1 MAGIILSFAFILGLI
16 IICLSLIYFEK
27 FIVATNINNLVV
39 KMSNR
44 LKREAVE
51 SFKDLLRTG
60 DGLLSLGLKFAPDN
74 LPCIRSPT
82 QDYFWK

>member
-27 FIVATNINNLVV
+27 FIVATNINNRVL

-51 SFKDLLRTG
+51 IFMDLLRAG
-60 DGLLSLGLKFAPDN
+60 DDLLSSGQKFTPDN

-82 QDYFWK
+82 QGYFWK